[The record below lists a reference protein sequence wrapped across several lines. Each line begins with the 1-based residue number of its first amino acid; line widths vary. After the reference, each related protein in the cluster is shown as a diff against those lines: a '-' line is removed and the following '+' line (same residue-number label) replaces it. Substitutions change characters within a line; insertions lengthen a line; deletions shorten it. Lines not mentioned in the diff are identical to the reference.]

1 MGHIMDGIDF
11 ALLKFCLEHND
22 SPNLRETVLTARD
35 PADYEWLRKVMQSL
49 PSVAKQMQRC
59 IEILHKESDLD
70 NKINALA
77 VLQDLVEDVDN
88 ANDLAKLGL
97 GEIVKAMLFRLGEEN
112 DNAQAAQIR
121 WMACWVISTLAQ
133 NNPFC
138 QEIIA
143 AQGILPITL
152 NLLERSENAKVT
164 QRALGVVSAM
174 TRDCPAGQTYFALN
188 KERLV
193 PLLIKLMDHPEH
205 QVSTK
210 AMVVLRHLAEAK
222 ESIKAVAV
230 EDGAVSVLNRCI
242 QKEEAEESQREMA
255 ALALK
260 QLAGCMDE
268 DKDTLSDTIRFRLKH
283 LRGTSKPLEQE
294 EVVRLEELQ
303 SAMDAPPPLPFD
315 PAPPQPSPPQTAPLM
330 FLTQ

>member
-97 GEIVKAMLFRLGEEN
+97 GEIVKAMMFRLGEEN

-138 QEIIA
+138 QDVIA

-152 NLLERSENAKVT
+152 NVLERSEHAKVS
-164 QRALGVVSAM
+164 QRALGIVSAM
-174 TRDCPAGQTYFALN
+174 TRDCPVGQDYFAEN
-188 KERLV
+188 KDRLI
-193 PLLIKLMDHPEH
+193 PLLMKLIDHEDH
-205 QVSTK
+205 QASTK
-210 AMVVLRHLAEAK
+210 AIVVLRHLAEAND
-222 ESIKAVAV
+222 SIRDAAV
-230 EDGAVSVLNRCI
+230 EAGAVSALDRC
-242 QKEEAEESQREMA
+242 
-255 ALALK
+255 
-260 QLAGCMDE
+260 
-268 DKDTLSDTIRFRLKH
+268 
-283 LRGTSKPLEQE
+283 
-294 EVVRLEELQ
+294 
-303 SAMDAPPPLPFD
+303 
-315 PAPPQPSPPQTAPLM
+315 
-330 FLTQ
+330 